1 MRAKSNSD
9 NFKMQVYFDGLCQPR
24 NPNGLACYAF
34 IIKANT
40 KQTIHS
46 DYGLAAKPFTDD
58 ATNNVAEYTG
68 IIKAL
73 EWLSENNLY
82 NEKIIVR
89 GDSQLVINQ
98 IKRNWKVKAPTIAP
112 LYQTAKSLRSK
123 FRNIEIEWIS
133 RDKNKEADKLSNKA
147 YREALENDPE
157 LLQRASPYMATEE
170 QLNLL
175 ASRGIR
181 EKYLSKMEAN
191 RLISRLISRPRTK
204 IS

>member
-1 MRAKSNSD
+1 MTDTDNGD
-9 NFKMQVYFDGLCQPR
+9 NFKIQVYFDGLCQPL
-24 NPNGLACYAF
+24 NPSGVACYAF

-40 KQTIHS
+40 KRTIHS
-46 DYGLAAKPFTDD
+46 DFGLAAKPFTDD

-82 NEKIIVR
+82 NEKILVR

-98 IKRNWKVKAPTIAP
+98 IKRNWKVKAPTIIP
-112 LYQTAKSLRSK
+112 LYQMARSLKSK

-133 RDKNKEADKLSNKA
+133 REKNKEADKLSNKA

-175 ASRGIR
+175 MSRGVTP
-181 EKYLSKMEAN
+181 EKYLSKIEAKK
-191 RLISRLISRPRTK
+191 LISRLI
-204 IS
+204 